1 MIIDIIE
8 VGMHRA
14 NCYIVGCEKTRKG
27 IVIDPGDEGDFI
39 LSKIR
44 ENDLDIDKIVLTH
57 GHLDHIGALEY
68 VRDALN
74 ARVYIHRDDADML
87 VSPEKNLSAYT
98 PEQVQA
104 NPAEVLLQE
113 GDEIEFGEI
122 RLKVLHTPGH
132 TPGGISLYGEGVVF
146 TGDAVFLGSVGR
158 TDLPGGDFDLLMEN
172 IKEKIFTLPDDTVI
186 YSGHGPDTTVGQEKN
201 YNPFVQ

>member
-39 LSKIR
+39 LSKIK

-87 VSPEKNLSAYT
+87 VSPEKNLSAFT

-122 RLKVLHTPGH
+122 KLKVLHTPGH

-158 TDLPGGDFDLLMEN
+158 TDLPGGDFDLLMAN